1 MRRLV
6 HILLP
11 MGDGGPARRSAK
23 REGSGA
29 GVEDRA
35 VEPIRRRGRVFRAAS
50 RPSPC
55 AQRSGLLRNPLRAAL
70 SQCERGLVVC
80 AAVGLM
86 AFAEPAAAPDQPLP
100 DAAQEARAQ
109 ALFED
114 IRCVVCQH
122 ESIADSPAGIAADM
136 RRLVRGEVAAGRTD
150 EEIEAGLVRRY
161 GDYVLFRPPFRAGTL
176 LLWLGPFLVVLIAGG
191 VLLATLRRRPAEAAP
206 LTAAEEAA
214 LAERL
219 ADRPDLD
226 ASSPHDHR

>member
-1 MRRLV
+1 MRRLL

-11 MGDGGPARRSAK
+11 MGEGGTAHRSAK

-29 GVEDRA
+29 GDE
-35 VEPIRRRGRVFRAAS
+35 GRMFYKAAR

-55 AQRSGLLRNPLRAAL
+55 ARRSDLLRNPLRASL
-70 SQCERGLVVC
+70 SQWERGLLVS

-86 AFAEPAAAPDQPLP
+86 AFAEPAATPDRPLP

-109 ALFED
+109 GLFED

-136 RRLVRGEVAAGRTD
+136 RRLVRDEVTAGRTD
-150 EEIEAGLVRRY
+150 AQIEAGLVRRY

-191 VLLATLRRRPAEAAP
+191 VLLTTLRRRPDEAAP
-206 LTAAEEAA
+206 LTPEEEAA
-214 LAERL
+214 LAKRL

-226 ASSPHDHR
+226 ASSPHDHP